1 MAFSITEIS
10 FCHSME
16 IVLVVIA
23 LTNHMMITDF
33 SPTQDL
39 TPDLSLSEMTNNL
52 ENLTSYSSL

>member
-1 MAFSITEIS
+1 MAFSIPEIS